1 MCRRKGLTL
10 RFKEVFVR
18 LKAEYHDIL
27 AHIDELS
34 EAIRQLPAD
43 EERRELEA
51 ERKALR
57 GLKRLIDKRSLLEH
71 LTNVGLLPNYAFPET
86 GVTLNAWVKAGKAK
100 ASEGLPTDQS
110 FEIVRPASS
119 AIRELA
125 PDNHFYS
132 QGYKMAVSGLNT
144 FDWKDPGTL
153 LKKRSVPTATT
164 LMTPSAVRS
173 PFVRSAA
180 TPPGPPGRTPTCL
193 CA

>member
-1 MCRRKGLTL
+1 M
-10 RFKEVFVR
+10 
-18 LKAEYHDIL
+18 
-27 AHIDELS
+27 
-34 EAIRQLPAD
+34 
-43 EERRELEA
+43 
-51 ERKALR
+51 
-57 GLKRLIDKRSLLEH
+57 
-71 LTNVGLLPNYAFPET
+71 GLLPNYAFPET

-125 PDNHFYS
+125 PDNHFYT
-132 QGYKMAVSGLNT
+132 QGYKMAVTGLNT

-153 LKKRSVPTATT
+153 LKKRFCSNCDHIDDAISRPE
-164 LMTPSAVRS
+164 

-180 TPPGPPGRTPTCL
+180 TPRGLPRRTPMCL